1 MRDNKQPSTV
11 SEPSET
17 TNANVSQTLLDFGSI
32 VAASPDGIVSTC
44 LDTSVR
50 TWNRGAEM
58 LFGYSREEAIG
69 KKLDSLIIAA
79 DDDKG
84 RGALGSIFSRSH
96 QPARKAFQ
104 CQTKSGGCV
113 VVEANSANLY
123 GAANEIVGSSLV
135 IRDISHK
142 AHAEQELRKREQ
154 QFRAVFDQTAALI
167 AIVGLDGIL
176 IDCNDSA
183 CDQTGWQRSAQVE
196 KLFWETD
203 WWGGSPETKK
213 VLRQDFE
220 RASVGEKV
228 VRDTHYLTAKG
239 ERFAKRT
246 MAPARDR
253 DGKIFSVIAEVH
265 DTTDQRLVQQHLE
278 QFASLADHSTDFIG
292 IATTDGRLRY
302 INKAGRSMIGF
313 SVTEDPSSLHMS
325 DYVAPKSLPMFL
337 KEVVPQL
344 QSTGLWEGEMQLI
357 NMETKSTVDVHR
369 STFALRDIAG
379 QPTAYASVT
388 RNMSQVKLGEFL
400 LRASESFNR
409 ELVESNPDCL
419 KVLDLEGRLQFIN
432 FNGQMVCDIDD
443 FGSFAGKYWSD
454 LWPME
459 SAPIILA
466 AIAAANAGKVSR
478 FEAFCPTAKGKDKW
492 WDVVVTPVSGGD
504 GQVVSILA
512 VSRDITD
519 KKRIEQTLRD
529 QAALIELSPDAI
541 IVRSLGGKI
550 YAWNKGAE
558 QIYGFTRSEAEG
570 KFSQD
575 LLQSRFPIAP
585 AQLQQELDVT
595 RHWQGEVVQKRRDG
609 AEVIVLCRWQVQYAD
624 DGQPLRILETN
635 TDITQRKRFDQALRD
650 SQLRLR
656 HAADSARLTYFELD
670 VARSLVR
677 TADNFSSVMG
687 FALSGG
693 SEGTEALTAQ
703 ADYYRHVH
711 PDDKARVARAVQDIP
726 VDDGHRKVEHRV
738 LGDDGVE
745 RWVETAWSVE
755 KSKEGVLLRGFAPN
769 LDITDRKR
777 AEEHIFFLMREVNH
791 RAKNV
796 LAVVEAIARQTATSG
811 DPAIFVKRLSDRIHG
826 LSTSQDLLV
835 KTDWQGVEMAALVQG
850 QLALFQDLI
859 GNRVTLSGV
868 PALLSPAAAQALGMA
883 LHELATNAGKY
894 GALSDRH
901 GKVLISWQIESGDEP
916 IFEICWTETG
926 GPPVSKP
933 DHPGFGEVVIK
944 RMAETALNGKAFIE
958 YRPGGVYWCLRCPLA
973 NVLNANSNSQVRCLG

>member
-44 LDTSVR
+44 LDTLVR

-183 CDQTGWQRSAQVE
+183 CDQTGWQRSAQVG

-203 WWGGSPETKK
+203 WWGGSPEMKR
-213 VLRQDFE
+213 VLREDFD
-220 RASVGEKV
+220 RASTGEKI
-228 VRDTHYLTAKG
+228 VRDTQYFSAKG
-239 ERFAKRT
+239 ERSAKRT
-246 MAPARDR
+246 MMPARDK
-253 DGKIFSVIAEVH
+253 DGEIFAVLAEVY
-265 DTTDQRLVQQHLE
+265 DTTDERVAQQRLE
-278 QFASLADHSTDFIG
+278 QFASLADHSTDFI
-292 IATTDGRLRY
+292 ALAHTDGKLRY
-302 INKAGRSMIGF
+302 INEAGRKMIGF
-313 SVTEDPSSLHMS
+313 SVTDDHSNLHMS
-325 DYVAPKSLPMFL
+325 DYVGPKSLPIFL
-337 KEVVPQL
+337 KDVVPQL
-344 QSTGLWEGEMQLI
+344 QSVGSWEGEMQLV
-357 NMETKSTVDVHR
+357 NMATKATFEVHT
-369 STFALRDIAG
+369 STFALRDRDR
-379 QPTAYASVT
+379 QPTSYATIT
-388 RNMSQVKLGEFL
+388 RNLSDTKRGEYL
-400 LRASESFNR
+400 LRASEAFNR
-409 ELVESNPDCL
+409 QLIESNPDCL
-419 KVLDLEGRLQFIN
+419 KLLDPEGRLQFMN
-432 FNGQMVCDIDD
+432 SNGQVVLDIDD
-443 FGSFAGKYWSD
+443 FGSFTGKLWSD
-454 LWPME
+454 LWPDEM
-459 SAPIILA
+459 APMIRA

-478 FEAFCPTAKGKDKW
+478 FDAFCRTVKGKDKW
-492 WDVVVTPVSGGD
+492 WDVVVAPVPGAESK
-504 GQVVSILA
+504 VAAILA
-512 VSRDITD
+512 VSRDITER
-519 KKRIEQTLRD
+519 KRIEQTLRD
-529 QAALIELSPDAI
+529 QTALIELSPDAI

-575 LLQSRFPIAP
+575 LLQSRFPISL

-609 AEVIVLCRWQVQYAD
+609 AEVIVLCRWQVQYSD

-635 TDITQRKRFDQALRD
+635 TDVTQRKRFDQTLRD

-656 HAADSARLTYFELD
+656 HAADSARLTYLELD
-670 VARSLVR
+670 AARSLVR

-687 FALSGG
+687 FALSSG
-693 SEGTEALTAQ
+693 SDGTDVATAQ
-703 ADYYRHVH
+703 ADYYGHVH
-711 PDDKARVARAVQDIP
+711 PDDKLKVAQAVQDISAS
-726 VDDGHRKVEHRV
+726 VSLGKVEHRV
-738 LGDDGVE
+738 VGDDGVE
-745 RWVETAWSVE
+745 RWIETAWSVE
-755 KSKEGVLLRGFAPN
+755 SKDGVLLRGFATN
-769 LDITDRKR
+769 LDITERKR